1 MHTRLPKNASQS
13 QMNTADN
20 KAVNKHNIQIT
31 VGWMDMELLWRRWD
45 PHWAFKDG
53 LKLNRLE
60 VLIVVQKI
68 EFNRKG
74 LRLKTKERKN
84 V

>member
-1 MHTRLPKNASQS
+1 
-13 QMNTADN
+13 
-20 KAVNKHNIQIT
+20 
-31 VGWMDMELLWRRWD
+31 MELLWRRWD

-60 VLIVVQKI
+60 VLIVVKKI
-68 EFNRKG
+68 ELNTKG